1 MKTNVGNIDK
11 ILRIVLGIV
20 VIVLGFVFQ
29 SWWGLI
35 GVVLLFTGLL
45 NFCPIYSIFGLSTKP
60 KTESK

>member
-60 KTESK
+60 KTEAK